1 MMDKREIKKCVS
13 EILDS
18 LYDRSGFNDWWN
30 NLDGNTEEEITL
42 ELEKIIERRLSEDKN
57 KIVYLPFVLIQRP
70 YILLSDKN
78 GARKIW
84 EKDKLKIVLYYLWRI
99 TKIKWFVKK
108 YNQR

>member
-1 MMDKREIKKCVS
+1 MDKREIKKCVL

-18 LYDRSGFNDWWN
+18 LYGRSGFNDWWD

-42 ELEKIIERRLSEDKN
+42 ELEKIIERRLREDKN
-57 KIVYLPFVLIQRP
+57 KIVYLPFILVQRP

-78 GARKIW
+78 GTRKIW
-84 EKDKLKIVLYYLWRI
+84 EKDKLKIVLFYLWRI
-99 TKIKWFVKK
+99 TKIEWFVKK

>member
-1 MMDKREIKKCVS
+1 M
-13 EILDS
+13 
-18 LYDRSGFNDWWN
+18 
-30 NLDGNTEEEITL
+30 
-42 ELEKIIERRLSEDKN
+42 SEDKN

-78 GARKIW
+78 GTRKIW